1 MVNQKASYN
10 PIGTENDAWFYKLT
24 KEAGIIV
31 AAWGNN
37 GSYLN
42 RSDSILGALLNLH
55 CIKMNKSSEPAH
67 PLYQKV
73 DLKPVPLGI

>member
-10 PIGTENDAWFYKLT
+10 PIGTENDAWFYKLA

-55 CIKMNKSSEPAH
+55 CIKMNKSGEPAH
-67 PLYQKV
+67 PLYLKA
-73 DLKPVPLGI
+73 DLKPVPMGT

>member
-10 PIGTENDAWFYKLT
+10 SIGTENDAWFYKLA

-55 CIKMNKSSEPAH
+55 CIKINKSSEPAH

>member
-42 RSDSILGALLNLH
+42 RSDSILGTLLNLH
-55 CIKMNKSSEPAH
+55 CIKMNKSSEPSTSIIS
-67 PLYQKV
+67 KS
-73 DLKPVPLGI
+73 